1 MEKKKRLIWNSNF
14 WIINICW
21 SLVGV
26 LIVWHYFNDCFFCSH
41 LSVMCLSHHHSQL
54 KEIRTTITKS
64 KITNFQPNIILRS
77 GLNLSSCRLR
87 WSGINSSKA
96 TAQRGIPSFCPW
108 PRIHFSKAPQK
119 MLFKSNPPHPKHAF
133 YFHSNLNLLLY
144 QKEVWKRWS
153 CNPQYVEEKRLQ
165 TNCSVDL
172 WRHIQ
177 RWPFTTT
184 QLSRVSHKNE

>member
-1 MEKKKRLIWNSNF
+1 MENKEKADLKLKLLNNKYLLIISWC
-14 WIINICW
+14 INCVALLQW
-21 SLVGV
+21 L
-26 LIVWHYFNDCFFCSH
+26 FFCIH
-41 LSVMCLSHHHSQL
+41 LSVMCLSHHHSHL

-144 QKEVWKRWS
+144 QKEVWKDDLVIHYMSR
-153 CNPQYVEEKRLQ
+153 KRDSKQ
-165 TNCSVDL
+165 IV
-172 WRHIQ
+172 Q
-177 RWPFTTT
+177 
-184 QLSRVSHKNE
+184 